1 MKIKTAIIQ
10 FNIQEGKTDAN
21 MQKAQELLTAAAH
34 EQVDL
39 LVLPEMWNSG
49 FAFTELS
56 SLAQDFNG
64 EVVSLLRE
72 TARQFGVFII
82 GGSFAE
88 KKHGQFYNTCPII
101 NRVGDVVSKYRKVHL
116 FSHYLNEHLY
126 LHAGEEWVLTDYEQD
141 DESIRLGHMICYDL
155 RFPEFARNLA
165 LRGARV
171 FTVPAGWPT
180 ARISEFEVL
189 CRARAIEN
197 RSFLICTNYTDTQ
210 NKEYCGNSMIIS
222 PFGEILTKM
231 TNEEGYALGEIDTA
245 VLRQPSTFN
254 SIADRRQ
261 FLDEIDDNQL

>member
-10 FNIQEGKTDAN
+10 FNITEGQIDTN
-21 MQKAQELLTAAAH
+21 MHKAEELLTAAAQ

-39 LVLPEMWNSG
+39 LILPEMWNSG
-49 FAFTELS
+49 FDFTHLSAF
-56 SLAQDFNG
+56 AQDFSG
-64 EVVSLLRE
+64 EAVALLRE
-72 TARQFGVFII
+72 TARRFGVFII

-88 KKHGQFYNTCPII
+88 KKHGQFYNTCPVIDRTGEVI
-101 NRVGDVVSKYRKVHL
+101 AKYRKVHL
-116 FSHYLNEHLY
+116 FSHYLQEHLY
-126 LHAGEEWVLTDYEQD
+126 LHSGDEWVLTDYEQEG
-141 DESIRLGHMICYDL
+141 ESIRLGHMICYDL

-171 FTVPAGWPT
+171 FTVPAGWPL

-197 RSFLICTNYTDTQ
+197 RSFLVCTNYTDTI
-210 NKEYCGNSMIIS
+210 NREYCGNSMIIS

-231 TNEEGYALGEIDTA
+231 VNEEGYAIGEIDTA
-245 VLRQPSTFN
+245 VLNQPTTFN

-261 FLDEIDDNQL
+261 ILDEIDDNQL